1 MFQSALKIGM
11 FTALMAGTA
20 CQSADDATCRNA
32 CTNVV
37 RALASEMQ
45 GIDEAAREA
54 LAMEADESLDGCLES
69 CRSQSAIHVECLA
82 NARTS
87 KAVSEC
93 VGQGL

>member
-1 MFQSALKIGM
+1 MFQWALKIG
-11 FTALMAGTA
+11 TLAALMGATA
-20 CQSADDATCRNA
+20 CQSPDDATCRNA

-45 GIDEAAREA
+45 GLDDAAREA
-54 LAMEADESLDGCLES
+54 LAMEADESLDGCVES
-69 CRSQSAIHVECLA
+69 CRSQSASHVECLA

-93 VGQGL
+93 LGQGL